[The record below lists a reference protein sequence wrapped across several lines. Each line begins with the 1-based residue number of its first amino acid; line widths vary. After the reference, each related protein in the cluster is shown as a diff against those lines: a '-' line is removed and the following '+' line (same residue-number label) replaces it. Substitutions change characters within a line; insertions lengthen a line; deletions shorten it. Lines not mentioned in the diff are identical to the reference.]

1 MIEKVTAVRHSQLD
15 VSTELPKHV
24 LEHGHHPPLWAR
36 EDFPSPAN
44 QTSMDLI
51 NSSRVPTLTVKTCNL
66 QRIKPSAQLAF
77 GEFH

>member
-24 LEHGHHPPLWAR
+24 LEHGHHPPLWAK

-51 NSSRVPTLTVKTCNL
+51 NSS
-66 QRIKPSAQLAF
+66 
-77 GEFH
+77 